1 MRKEDIMELIPALS
15 EEDAEVLYDL
25 WEEELLKEKE
35 SFSASFD
42 AEKIREEA
50 RQEALLEAKQEYLKK
65 QRDDALE
72 EALEKANSKSTK
84 ALRALI
90 DTEKVDFCDGK
101 ITGLS
106 EQIDKLKN
114 ECGFL
119 FFEEEEKPK
128 FTNGPASFEN
138 KLDLSG
144 LSYKERL
151 KLYSEMPEVYQRLVK

>member
-1 MRKEDIMELIPALS
+1 MKKEELMELIPALS
-15 EEDAEVLYDL
+15 AEDAEALAGL

-35 SFSASFD
+35 SLD

-50 RQEALLEAKQEYLKK
+50 RCEGYNQAKNEYLEE
-65 QRDDALE
+65 QRERALE
-72 EALEKANSKSTK
+72 DALEKANSKSTK
-84 ALRALI
+84 TLRALI
-90 DTEKVDFCDGK
+90 DTEKVCFEDGQ

-106 EQIDKLKN
+106 EQIDRLRE

-119 FFEEEEKPK
+119 FFDEEEKPK
-128 FTNGPASFEN
+128 FTNGPAPFES

>member
-1 MRKEDIMELIPALS
+1 MKKEEIMGLIPTLS
-15 EEDAEVLYDL
+15 EEDAEALSDI

-35 SFSASFD
+35 SFD

-50 RQEALLEAKQEYLKK
+50 RQEALFEAQQAYLEKE
-65 QRDDALE
+65 RDTALE
-72 EALEKANSKSTK
+72 VALEKANSKSTK

-90 DTEKVDFCDGK
+90 DMEKVGFEDGQ

-106 EQIDKLKN
+106 QQIDMLKA

-119 FFEEEEKPK
+119 FFEDDEKPK
-128 FTNGPASFEN
+128 FTKGPAPFEN
-138 KLDLSG
+138 KIDISS

-151 KLYSEMPEVYQRLVK
+151 KLYCEMPDVYQRLVK

>member
-1 MRKEDIMELIPALS
+1 MKKEEIMELIPELS
-15 EEDAEVLYDL
+15 EEDAEALSAL

-35 SFSASFD
+35 SFD

-50 RQEALLEAKQEYLKK
+50 RCEAYEQARNEYLEK
-65 QRDDALE
+65 QRDMALE
-72 EALEKANSKSTK
+72 DALEKANSKSTK
-84 ALRALI
+84 TLKALI
-90 DTEKVDFCDGK
+90 NMEELGFEDGQ

-106 EQIDKLKN
+106 QQIEKLRE

-119 FFEEEEKPK
+119 FFDEEEKPK
-128 FTNGPASFEN
+128 FTNGSASFEN